1 MVPATNQRFLFYQ
14 GASPTVM
21 VISSHKSPPIVSLCY
36 IVFTHMQKNIISE
49 YGRPEGGTSCVRA
62 PSGAPW
68 ERSCNHDGSIDGIRF
83 HQDFSIDFSHTAL
96 YVRNIHLSW
105 LHLLQSTVRTP
116 GIGIDAIHTRIWALW
131 GSY

>member
-14 GASPTVM
+14 GASPMVM

-36 IVFTHMQKNIISE
+36 KVFTHMQKNIIFE

-96 YVRNIHLSW
+96 YVHNIHLSW
-105 LHLLQSTVRTP
+105 LYLLQLMVRTP
-116 GIGIDAIHTRIWALW
+116 GGGIDAIHTRIWALW
-131 GSY
+131 DPY